1 MRQCYDRWLGRHS
14 VDSFSKHNDLIFAG
28 KHNQL
33 KDMCR
38 SVWCPGVKVTAAA
51 TPACCVGEVGGG
63 AHEAGVDCLYMYV
76 HIHA

>member
-1 MRQCYDRWLGRHS
+1 MAYVYYVMRTGFTYTKTCSLEFKEEMRQCYDRWLGRHS

-38 SVWCPGVKVTAAA
+38 SV
-51 TPACCVGEVGGG
+51 
-63 AHEAGVDCLYMYV
+63 
-76 HIHA
+76 